1 MESAPKLKQNHGCT
15 SLHST
20 QLLIRILSS
29 FFQLQNFFILILLVF
44 MEAYIFL
51 NGWNPIFYFFLL
63 LSSYTFCKYIIKLP
77 ILSAP
82 RPVYLVDFS
91 CLKPPSF
98 CRVPFSLF
106 LENATLMNTFDKN
119 SLSFMAKTLKS
130 SGQSEQTCLPPALH
144 FIPPKTHQQESIHEV
159 HMVLFP
165 VMDDLLTKT
174 HLSPCDIDILIV
186 NCSGFC
192 PSPSL
197 SSIVVNKYSM
207 RSDIKSYNL
216 SGMGCSASAVAIH
229 LAENLLQVHENSNAV
244 VLSTEILSN
253 GWYAGKEHSRL
264 ILNCYFR
271 MGGAAILLTN
281 RKEAK
286 LFSKYKLFK
295 TLRTQTSYDD
305 RSYFSAIRE
314 EDMEGK
320 LGVSV
325 TRDTL
330 QVFPETLRINITLL
344 GSSILPLSEK
354 LRHVVSR
361 LRKRF
366 VDKSQEIYIP
376 NFKRVIQHF
385 CLPVSGGAVIR
396 AIGKVL
402 KLNDKEVEAALMTLH
417 RFGNQSSSALWYE
430 LAYLEAKERVE
441 KGDKVWQIGM
451 GTGPKCVSLIW
462 ECIRPILGES
472 SNDPWAD
479 VIDQYPILGP
489 ST

>member
-1 MESAPKLKQNHGCT
+1 MESNPKLSQRHGNT
-15 SLHST
+15 LLH
-20 QLLIRILSS
+20 
-29 FFQLQNFFILILLVF
+29 FILILLIS
-44 MEAYIFL
+44 METYIFL
-51 NGWNPIFYFFLL
+51 RGWNPLFSIFLL
-63 LSSYTFCKYIIKLP
+63 LSSYAIFRYIIKLP
-77 ILSAP
+77 ILNNAP

-91 CLKPPSF
+91 CLRPPSF
-98 CRVPFSLF
+98 CRVPFSFF
-106 LENATLMNTFDKN
+106 LENATLIDIFDN
-119 SLSFMAKTLKS
+119 ESLNFMSKTLKS

-144 FIPPKTHQQESIHEV
+144 FIPPKTHQQESINEV

-174 HLSPCDIDILIV
+174 HLSPHDIDILIV

-197 SSIVVNKYSM
+197 SSIVINKYSM

-216 SGMGCSASAVAIH
+216 SGMGCSASAIAIH

-244 VLSTEILSN
+244 ILSTEILSN

-271 MGGAAILLTN
+271 MGSAAILLTN

-286 LFSKYKLFK
+286 DSSKYKLFK
-295 TLRTQTSYDD
+295 TLRTQTSFDD
-305 RSYFSAIRE
+305 RSYLSAMRE

-325 TRDTL
+325 TKDTL

-354 LRHVVSR
+354 LRHVVSK

-376 NFKRVIQHF
+376 NFKSVIGHF
-385 CLPVSGGAVIR
+385 CLPVSGAAVIR

-472 SNDPWAD
+472 NNDPWAD
-479 VIDQYPILGP
+479 VINRYPILGP

>member
-1 MESAPKLKQNHGCT
+1 MESAPKVSHGGIALQSARLMT
-15 SLHST
+15 HLSLT
-20 QLLIRILSS
+20 
-29 FFQLQNFFILILLVF
+29 FFQLQHFFILTLVISI
-44 MEAYIFL
+44 ESHIFL
-51 NGWNPIFYFFLL
+51 KGWNPMFHLFFLF
-63 LSSYTFCKYIIKLP
+63 SCFVIYM
-77 ILSAP
+77 ILRRFFLNAP
-82 RPVYLVDFS
+82 RSVYLVDFS

-98 CRVPFSLF
+98 LRVPFATF
-106 LENATLMNTFDKN
+106 LENATLMGIFDSE
-119 SLSFMAKTLKS
+119 SLNFMAKTLKS
-130 SGQSEQTCLPPALH
+130 SGQSEETCLPPALH
-144 FIPPKTHQQESIHEV
+144 FIPPKTHQQESINEV

-174 HLSPCDIDILIV
+174 HLSPHDIDILIV

-197 SSIVVNKYSM
+197 SSIIINRYSM
-207 RSDIKSYNL
+207 RSDIKSFNL

-253 GWYAGKEHSRL
+253 GWYAGKEPSRL

-286 LFSKYKLFK
+286 DYSKYKLFK
-295 TLRTQTSYDD
+295 SLRTLTSFDD
-305 RSYFSAIRE
+305 KSYLSAMRE
-314 EDMEGK
+314 EDKDGK

-354 LRHVVSR
+354 LKHVISR

-366 VDKSQEIYIP
+366 LDKSQEIYIP
-376 NFKRVIQHF
+376 NFKTVINHI

-402 KLNDKEVEAALMTLH
+402 KLNDKDLEAALMTLH

-430 LAYLEAKERVE
+430 LAYFEAKERVK
-441 KGDKVWQIGM
+441 KGDKVWHIGM

-462 ECIRPILGES
+462 ECIRPISGES
-472 SNDPWAD
+472 KNDPWAQ
-479 VIDQYPILGP
+479 VIHHYPISGP